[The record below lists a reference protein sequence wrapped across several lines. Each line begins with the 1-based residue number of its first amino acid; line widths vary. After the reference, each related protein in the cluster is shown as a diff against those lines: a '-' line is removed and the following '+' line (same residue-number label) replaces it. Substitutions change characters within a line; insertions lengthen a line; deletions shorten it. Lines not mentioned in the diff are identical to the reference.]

1 MAEKP
6 AFADNARAR
15 GAPDRADPVRAS
27 HADTLAGA
35 GQRSPGDLAALAR
48 VNQRLARGL
57 RGLFEP
63 MLRRPVRIEAEP
75 VANARFDAYRD
86 ARGGGLACAVPIA
99 MAPLDRELVLMLDG
113 GFVSQ
118 LVDLYFG
125 GPGALPAAPP
135 AEFSPAAEAMA
146 ARLAGGIA
154 GQLRTAWAELAG
166 IDFTAGRMEANPA
179 MLAAIE
185 PDERVLVTRF
195 VLTIGAARPVALDL
209 IYPVAAL
216 KPVAGL
222 WSLRGARARPA
233 ADPAWL
239 AGLARVVMDVP
250 LPVRTVLAEPVVP
263 LARLLTL
270 KPGDVI
276 PISFGPDVPVL
287 VADSLFARGAVG
299 AANGRAA
306 VRLSRLQTPP
316 DQHLAHEDQP

>member
-1 MAEKP
+1 MVENP
-6 AFADNARAR
+6 AFAEKARAR
-15 GAPDRADPVRAS
+15 AA
-27 HADTLAGA
+27 HAETLAGA
-35 GQRSPGDLAALAR
+35 GQRPPGDLAALAR

-63 MLRRPVRIEAEP
+63 MLRRTVRIEAEP

-99 MAPLDRELVLMLDG
+99 MPPLDGDLVLMLEG

-125 GPGALPAAPP
+125 GPGAVPATPP

-146 ARLAGGIA
+146 ARLAGDIA
-154 GQLRTAWAELAG
+154 GQLRTAWADIAA
-166 IDFTAGRMEANPA
+166 IDFTAGRPEANPA
-179 MLAAIE
+179 ILAAIE
-185 PDERVLVTRF
+185 PDERVLVARF

-222 WSLRGARARPA
+222 LSSRGGRARPA

-239 AGLARVVMDVP
+239 GRLARVVMDVP

-263 LARLLTL
+263 LSRLLTL
-270 KPGDVI
+270 RPGDVI
-276 PISFGPDVPVL
+276 PISFGPDIPVL

-306 VRLSRLQTPP
+306 VRLSRLQNPDCQDP
-316 DQHLAHEDQP
+316 ADQHLAHEDQP